1 MSSLIADGN
10 LLLAAVIALA
20 AGVVSFASPCVL
32 PLVPGFLGYVAG
44 LPAGGRAGGGARTG
58 SPRGIRR
65 PGGTS
70 VGGMSDGGTPATPS
84 PAAAAS
90 TVSAATT
97 VTAATAASPET
108 REGPPRGRV
117 VLGTALFVLGFSV
130 VFLAGSLAASAV
142 GVALADHRR
151 LLSQVGGVIV
161 IAMALVFLG
170 VGGQSSWSPRWRPAA
185 GLAGAPLLGMV
196 FAIGWAPCM
205 GPTLAVIYALATNL
219 GGDSSAIARGLT
231 LGAAYC
237 VGLGLPFLA
246 VAAGLS
252 RATAASAWLRAHQ
265 RAIKRAGGAMLLV
278 VGLLLVTGWW
288 DVLVVRLQSGLVGGF
303 VPVL

>member
-1 MSSLIADGN
+1 MTTLIADGN
-10 LLLAAVIALA
+10 LLLAALVALA

-44 LPAGGRAGGGARTG
+44 LPAGGRGRTESGAGDVRTG
-58 SPRGIRR
+58 
-65 PGGTS
+65 
-70 VGGMSDGGTPATPS
+70 ATGEGDVR
-84 PAAAAS
+84 AG
-90 TVSAATT
+90 AT
-97 VTAATAASPET
+97 ATAA
-108 REGPPRGRV
+108 PPRAESGASRGRV
-117 VLGTALFVLGFSV
+117 VLGAALFVLGFSV

-151 LLSQVGGVIV
+151 LLSQVGGAVV

-219 GGDSSAIARGLT
+219 GGDSSVMARGLA
-231 LGAAYC
+231 LGLAYC

-246 VAAGLS
+246 LAAGWS
-252 RATAASAWLRAHQ
+252 RATAASAWLRAHH
-265 RAIKRAGGAMLLV
+265 RAIKLTGGVMLLV
-278 VGLLLVTGWW
+278 VGVLLVTGWW
-288 DVLVVRLQSGLVGGF
+288 DALVAHLQASLVAGFITVL
-303 VPVL
+303 

>member
-44 LPAGGRAGGGARTG
+44 LPAGGRAGGGDRKG

-70 VGGMSDGGTPATPS
+70 VRGTSVGGTSATPS
-84 PAAAAS
+84 PAT
-90 TVSAATT
+90 TVS
-97 VTAATAASPET
+97 AATAASPET
-108 REGPPRGRV
+108 RERPPRGRV

-151 LLSQVGGVIV
+151 LLSQVGGVVV

-170 VGGQSSWSPRWRPAA
+170 VGGQGSWSPRWRPAA

-246 VAAGLS
+246 VAAGLA

-265 RAIKRAGGAMLLV
+265 RAIKRTGGAMLLV